1 MLTNFSTD
9 VNFGVKV
16 GFMSIYFF
24 ESSFF
29 DEKRKELKEY
39 VLTEHFK
46 LAYKFIYFELEDGSY
61 VMVIGSNVFNHE
73 ALLNLSVNALPVKGI
88 FACGTIGHRR
98 VIDWC
103 SSGLRCFIR
112 TPKNFQDK
120 MLQMLG
126 V

>member
-9 VNFGVKV
+9 VNFGVKG

-29 DEKRKELKEY
+29 DEERKEPKEY
-39 VLTEHFK
+39 VPTEHLK
-46 LAYKFIYFELEDGSY
+46 LAHKFIYFELEGGSS

-73 ALLNLSVNALPVKGI
+73 ALLNLSVNTLPVKGI
-88 FACGTIGHRR
+88 FACGTICHRK

-120 MLQMLG
+120 ILQMLG
-126 V
+126 I